1 MSCGELSVSFTNIFT
16 CNEVQYHLSR
26 WSKYNS
32 LLFLGRQGSPK
43 VLETIEKKLQAAGKK
58 YIIVLLSEVFP
69 GKLALFEEVEA
80 WVQIACPRLSIDWGT
95 SFHKPLLS
103 PYELTVALD
112 TARLSSDYPMDFYA
126 KNSLGPWTPNYAPP
140 KVKPITAA

>member
-1 MSCGELSVSFTNIFT
+1 MSSGGLSVNFTNISS
-16 CNEVQYHLSR
+16 CNLVLCHLSR
-26 WSKYNS
+26 WSKCNV
-32 LLFLGRQGSPK
+32 LLFVCRQGSPK
-43 VLETIEKKLQAAGKK
+43 VLETIEKKLQAAVKK
-58 YIIVLLSEVFP
+58 DIIVLLSEVSP

-140 KVKPITAA
+140 KIKSSTAA